1 VTGPAG
7 DAAGELR
14 VAMVGHAFMGAAHSH
29 AWRTAPHVFDLPLR
43 PVMAV
48 LCGRSATA
56 ATAARLGWAS
66 VAADWQDVVTRDDV
80 DLVDICVPGYLHE
93 PIAVAALAAGKHV
106 LCEKPLANTLDE
118 ATRMAAAATGAAQ
131 VAGARTMVGFNY
143 RRVPA
148 IARARTLVAAGRIG
162 EVREV
167 RAAYLQDWL
176 ADPSAPWTW
185 RMSAEQAG
193 SGALGDIGSH
203 IIDLTQYL
211 TGSLITGVSAIS
223 ETFTRSRPLS
233 GAGAGIGAGA
243 GAGDSAGGGTREV
256 TVDDAV
262 MFSARLAGGAA
273 GGAIGSYAASRVATG
288 RKNALSVELYG
299 TEGSL
304 AFDLERLNE
313 LRIDG
318 QRVLITEPG
327 DPYLGAWWPPGHVLG
342 WDSTFVHEVRDLVTA
357 IADGTSPS
365 PSFADGLAVQRVLD
379 AVSRSAA
386 NDSLWTAVGTVGKG
400 D

>member
-1 VTGPAG
+1 
-7 DAAGELR
+7 
-14 VAMVGHAFMGAAHSH
+14 MIGHAFMGAAHSH

-43 PVMAV
+43 PLRSV
-48 LCGRSATA
+48 LCSRSVTPAI
-56 ATAARLGWAS
+56 AARLGWDAI
-66 VAADWQDVVTRDDV
+66 AGDWPEVVTRDDI

-106 LCEKPLANTLDE
+106 LCEKPLANTLAE
-118 ATRMAAAATGAAQ
+118 ASRMAAAAASAAGVGAKA
-131 VAGARTMVGFNY
+131 MVGFNY

-148 IARARTLVAAGRIG
+148 IARARSLVADGRIG
-162 EVREV
+162 QVREV
-167 RAAYLQDWL
+167 RASYLQDWL

-211 TGSLITGVSAIS
+211 TGSLIAGVSAVW
-223 ETFTRSRPLS
+223 ETFTRERPLPFKDGCGS
-233 GAGAGIGAGA
+233 
-243 GAGDSAGGGTREV
+243 V

-262 MFSARLAGGAA
+262 AFTARLDTGALA
-273 GGAIGSYAASRVATG
+273 TFEASRVATG
-288 RKNALSVELYG
+288 RKNSLRIELYG

-313 LRIDG
+313 LEVSG
-318 QRVLITEPG
+318 QRVLITDPS
-327 DPYLGAWWPPGHVLG
+327 DPYLDAWWPPGHVLG
-342 WDSTFVHEVRDLVTA
+342 WDATFVHQVRDLVTG
-357 IADGTSPS
+357 IASGTDPA
-365 PSFADGLAVQRVLD
+365 PTFADGLQVQRVLD
-379 AVSRSAA
+379 AVAGSAREGA
-386 NDSLWTAVGTVGKG
+386 VWTVLKEG